1 MAGLKQTIIRGGLES
16 LYFTGAH
23 WALKPFV
30 GGIGVILTLHHVRP
44 PRPDRFQP
52 NRILEVTPRFLTRVV
67 KLLARS
73 GIDVISLD
81 EMYRRMTERDFGRRF
96 VCLTFDDGYRDN
108 LEFAYPILREAGF
121 PFAVYVPTSF
131 PDRLGELWWLVLE
144 AVIAKRDRVGLV
156 IDGENRSFDCGS
168 VAEKR
173 ALYDELYWWL
183 RARDSETELRFI
195 VRDLALRYQ
204 VDVAAFCKDLCMGW
218 QEIALLARDPL
229 VTIGAHTVNHLAL
242 AKLPE
247 KAVRSEMDLSRTVIE
262 SALNARPAHL
272 SYPYGDAGSAG
283 AREFAIAAEL
293 GFKTAVTTR
302 PGVLFRSH
310 AEHLTALPRISLNGE
325 YQQLRYVRVLLSGS
339 ATAMWNGFRRPRRL
353 DYRPSL
359 RASGNQESG
368 SRLSCCA
375 LEYVIT
381 YASWLSAHPR
391 DDRNGRQAP
400 AQACD
405 HVIGNR
411 HDGVLADRGHLRER
425 HGDERPHD
433 DEDQERDG
441 ADEFTQARGHDEQ
454 HTRHCERQRSNPA
467 SCCDILDCFVAL
479 LLAMTRLRGQGAAL
493 YGPRACD
500 K

>member
-1 MAGLKQTIIRGGLES
+1 LYCVNENHVGLEQTIIRGGLES
-16 LYFTGAH
+16 LYFTGAY

-30 GGIGVILTLHHVRP
+30 GGIGAILTLHHVRP

-67 KLLARS
+67 KLLGRS
-73 GIDVISLD
+73 GIDVISLE

-108 LEFAYPILREAGF
+108 LEFAYPILRAAGF

-156 IDGENRSFDCGS
+156 IEGENRSFDCGT
-168 VAEKR
+168 V
-173 ALYDELYWWL
+173 
-183 RARDSETELRFI
+183 DSETELRFI

-204 VDVAAFCKDLCMGW
+204 VDVAAFCKDLCTGW

-262 SALNARPAHL
+262 SALGARPAHL

-310 AEHLTALPRISLNGE
+310 AKHLTALPRISLNGE

-339 ATAMWNGFRRPRRL
+339 ATAMWNGFRR
-353 DYRPSL
+353 
-359 RASGNQESG
+359 AE
-368 SRLSCCA
+368 
-375 LEYVIT
+375 
-381 YASWLSAHPR
+381 
-391 DDRNGRQAP
+391 
-400 AQACD
+400 
-405 HVIGNR
+405 
-411 HDGVLADRGHLRER
+411 
-425 HGDERPHD
+425 
-433 DEDQERDG
+433 
-441 ADEFTQARGHDEQ
+441 
-454 HTRHCERQRSNPA
+454 
-467 SCCDILDCFVAL
+467 
-479 LLAMTRLRGQGAAL
+479 AA
-493 YGPRACD
+493 
-500 K
+500 